1 MKNKLGSICIIL
13 GVALLLGALLLFLI
27 NRKEDL
33 AAQQASRDVLTQL
46 VQQIQEDTAKEIG
59 ANGADV
65 ELQIPVEL
73 LTEEDKKMAELEI
86 DGELYIGYLN
96 MPKIGMSLPVQSTW
110 SYPKLK
116 ISPCRY
122 SGSVRGEDM
131 VIMAHNYTSHFG
143 KISELEPGDQVI
155 FTDVEGNV
163 IYYQVVTKDVLAPT
177 AVEEMTAGE
186 FDLTLFTCTY
196 GGANRVTVYCQRTV

>member
-13 GVALLLGALLLFLI
+13 GVALLLGALTLFLI

-163 IYYQVVTKDVLAPT
+163 ICYQVVTKDVLAPT

-196 GGANRVTVYCQRTV
+196 GGANRVTVYCQRTA

>member
-13 GVALLLGALLLFLI
+13 GVALLLGALTLFLI

-33 AAQQASRDVLTQL
+33 AAQQASTDVLTQL

-196 GGANRVTVYCQRTV
+196 GGANRVTVYCQRTA

>member
-13 GVALLLGALLLFLI
+13 GVALLLGALTLFLI

-33 AAQQASRDVLTQL
+33 AAQQASTDVLTQL

-163 IYYQVVTKDVLAPT
+163 IYYQVVTKDVLTPT

-196 GGANRVTVYCQRTV
+196 GGANRVTVYCQRTA